1 MLKISYLARNLSSLL
16 YIGKIWT
23 FQNLF
28 IETSNHFS
36 IAKSPFYGFKV
47 STSDLDK
54 KIDTIMTDAAT
65 KNFQIKKS
73 IGSANASTLQK
84 THNWSFG

>member
-1 MLKISYLARNLSSLL
+1 M
-16 YIGKIWT
+16 
-23 FQNLF
+23 
-28 IETSNHFS
+28 
-36 IAKSPFYGFKV
+36 V
-47 STSDLDK
+47 SRHKLVTQTK

-84 THNWSFG
+84 THN